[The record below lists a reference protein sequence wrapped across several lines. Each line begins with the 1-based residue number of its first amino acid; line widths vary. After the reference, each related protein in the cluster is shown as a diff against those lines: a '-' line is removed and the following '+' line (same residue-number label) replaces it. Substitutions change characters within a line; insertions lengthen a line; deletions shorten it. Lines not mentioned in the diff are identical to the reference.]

1 VLAGTGVGCSGD
13 EGSRFDHLS
22 ALCIMPIRELS
33 EELISDIEASYGPL
47 LHDLNLA
54 QNGKYNDELN
64 PRVPHLLM
72 MLLSPLSP

>member
-1 VLAGTGVGCSGD
+1 
-13 EGSRFDHLS
+13 
-22 ALCIMPIRELS
+22 MPIRELS